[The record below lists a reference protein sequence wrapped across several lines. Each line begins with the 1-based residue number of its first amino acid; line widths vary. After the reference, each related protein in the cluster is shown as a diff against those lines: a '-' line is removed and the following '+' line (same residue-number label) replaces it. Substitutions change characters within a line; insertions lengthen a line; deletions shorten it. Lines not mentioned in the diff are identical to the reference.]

1 MNIEALN
8 QEKQHLIVVDLDGTI
23 LPDFT
28 NVDQKAAKVL
38 RKLKEKGHK
47 VCIAT
52 GRNYLSTLP
61 IYKEVGLDS
70 LLITYNGAYI
80 NHPLKKD
87 NPALAVIAIANSIIG
102 KILTEKTIRDNLLN
116 VMVDSI
122 DRQSIS
128 TSDDIY
134 YQQVFFNGN
143 PYKKVGKSGT
153 ETTKNSPVDIANFLE
168 RLQGQDVLQLV
179 LEFPNKTSLVDN
191 IIRTLRKN
199 YKSSITFY
207 CGEKLKA
214 EREGENILVPDHTRQ
229 IIKIRNYNA
238 NKGEAT
244 KLVAGYYN
252 ISLNHTIAF
261 GNDINDIEMMNKVG
275 IGVAVSNSANNLKA
289 YVHDIT
295 EFDSRSGGVA
305 KYLIDYFG
313 LK

>member
-1 MNIEALN
+1 MSIEIAN
-8 QEKQHLIVVDLDGTI
+8 NEKHLIVVDLDGTI

-28 NVDQKAAKVL
+28 NVDKKAAEVL
-38 RKLKEKGHK
+38 LKLKEKGHK

-61 IYKEVGLDS
+61 IYKEIGLDTF
-70 LLITYNGAYI
+70 LITYNGAYI

-87 NPALAVIAIANSIIG
+87 SLPLAVITIANSVVKNILAE
-102 KILTEKTIRDNLLN
+102 KIVRDNLLN

-122 DRQSIS
+122 DRETIS

-134 YQQVFFNGN
+134 YREIFFNGN
-143 PYKKVGKSGT
+143 TFIKGDV
-153 ETTKNSPVDIANFLE
+153 
-168 RLQGQDVLQLV
+168 LQHLGDKDCLQLV
-179 LEFPNKTSLVDN
+179 LEFPHEVKLVDDV
-191 IIRTLRKN
+191 IRTLRKN

-214 EREGENILVPDHTRQ
+214 KSEGNKILVPDHEKL
-229 IIKIRNYNA
+229 IIKIRNFNA
-238 NKGEAT
+238 NKGEAA

-252 ISLNHTIAF
+252 ISLVNTIAF

-295 EFDSRSGGVA
+295 EFDSHRGGVA
-305 KYLIDYFG
+305 EYLKKYFG
-313 LK
+313 L

>member
-1 MNIEALN
+1 ALN

-179 LEFPNKTSLVDN
+179 LEFPNKTSL
-191 IIRTLRKN
+191 
-199 YKSSITFY
+199 
-207 CGEKLKA
+207 LKA